1 MNDED
6 IQRKQRLQESKRLY
20 RKRVKLARQIQR
32 ESRPPLPLK
41 EVFLVALLSAKSR
54 KKRGNF

>member
-20 RKRVKLARQIQR
+20 RKRVKLAKQIQR
-32 ESRPPLPLK
+32 ERRSPLPLK
-41 EVFLVALLSAKSR
+41 EMLLVAILTTKPR
-54 KKRGNF
+54 NKRGNF